1 MKAVLYAKYGP
12 PEVLQLAEVAK
23 PIPKGDEVLI
33 KVHATTVTPS
43 DCLMREGTSLMGRIL
58 LGGRKPREKFRI
70 LGIELAGE
78 IEAVGKEVQ
87 RFKPGDQVYG
97 FRGFGTGA
105 YAEYKCM
112 PEKASL
118 AIKPVNLTYAEAAAV
133 VDGATTALF
142 FLRDKGNIQ
151 HGQKVLING
160 ASGSIGT
167 AAVQLARY
175 FGAEV
180 TGICSTSNVEW
191 VKALGA
197 DHVIDYTREDFTRRG
212 DIYDLIFDTVGKS
225 SFSRCKRVLN
235 ENGRYLVTKGN
246 MLTNY
251 LLTRLTAVVGGKK
264 FIYGMSIEK
273 TEALMFLTEL
283 IETGRLQPVI
293 DRCYPL
299 EQIVEAHRYVDQGHK
314 KGNVVITVTH

>member
-12 PEVLQLAEVAK
+12 PEVLQLADVAK
-23 PIPKGDEVLI
+23 PIPEDGEVLI

-43 DCLMREGTSLMGRIL
+43 DCLMREGTSVMGRIL
-58 LGGRKPREKFRI
+58 LGVRKPREKFRI

-197 DHVIDYTREDFTRRG
+197 DHVIDYTREDFTRS
-212 DIYDLIFDTVGKS
+212 DETYDLIFDTVGKS
-225 SFSRCKRVLN
+225 SFSRCKEVLK
-235 ENGRYLVTKGN
+235 ENGRYLLTQGN
-246 MLTNY
+246 MLANY
-251 LLTRLTAVVGGKK
+251 LLMRWTAVVGGKK